1 MVTTI
6 INSLFSLSL
15 LLSGG
20 HIISTNLKAHH
31 YSDNDYKEIL
41 YLESRK
47 STSKHCTIHSELEDI
62 KKIKR
67 NRTNGEQEMVYKVTK
82 KEFLKEDKKVEN
94 TNTEI

>member
-1 MVTTI
+1 MITNI

-20 HIISTNLKAHH
+20 HIISTNLKVHH
-31 YSDNDYKEIL
+31 YIDSDYKEIF
-41 YLESRK
+41 YLENTE
-47 STSKHCTIHSELEDI
+47 STSKYCTIHSDMENI

-82 KEFLKEDKKVEN
+82 KESPNEEKKEEN
-94 TNTEI
+94 TNTEK